1 MEVFFLNLLRESS
14 REIAFSIKIIAFST
28 LVHCPNVSHLAF
40 ANYMVIFSNGSK
52 RSLQHLMA
60 FLSLYEK
67 ESDHLINMEVSCYIV
82 EGGGGEFDVA

>member
-1 MEVFFLNLLRESS
+1 
-14 REIAFSIKIIAFST
+14 
-28 LVHCPNVSHLAF
+28 
-40 ANYMVIFSNGSK
+40 MVIFSNGSK

-82 EGGGGEFDVA
+82 EGGGGNLMLLDVKLLKKLQGLKKSTFL